1 MAVKSQI
8 MEQLGN
14 LTADPKADVTKEI
27 TLSTWNEYLEW
38 QNPVY
43 DIRSWKTEENERKP
57 LKDITLTAEELKR
70 LRDVLN
76 RMKLE

>member
-1 MAVKSQI
+1 M
-8 MEQLGN
+8 
-14 LTADPKADVTKEI
+14 
-27 TLSTWNEYLEW
+27 STWNEYLEW
-38 QNPVY
+38 QNQVY

-76 RMKLE
+76 RMELE